1 MTTQPVRSGRGG
13 PAAALGA
20 AIPLLF
26 TALLFLAPLAALAH
40 RAVTDADAVSAVT
53 AWQRTDAWH
62 LLAVTAGQ
70 AAASAAL
77 AVVVAAPIVWLTAT
91 VALPGALALRVL
103 VTLPFVLPTVVVGVA
118 FRALLN
124 GPLAALPVD
133 TGLGA
138 VLLAHVFLNVAVVVR
153 VVTGVW
159 QQIDPQAMAAARSLG
174 ASRLRAFADVVAP
187 RLLPAVAAA
196 AALVFLFCTTS
207 FGVIVILGDG
217 KLSTLETEIYQQGI
231 GYFRIPEA
239 VWLSVLQLLLVV
251 AALALTR
258 ILAGRQRPALSDR
271 GWPPARPDTWPLRC
285 AVAAVVVWALAWLAT
300 PIVSL
305 LLRSLR
311 PGGRWSLAGYRLLL
325 GEATGQSGAGS
336 LWYSVTSAV
345 AAMAIALTVGTVAA
359 VTLVRVRGA
368 VGALA
373 AGLSILP
380 LGISAVTLGFGYVL
394 LTAEL
399 PREVA
404 ASPLIIPCVQ
414 ALIVIPLVIGL
425 VAPALAQVP
434 ARRRDA
440 AAVLGAG
447 PVRIFCTVDLPMI
460 RRPLASAGGF
470 AFVMAIGEFG
480 ATTFL
485 ARADTTTLPVL
496 IGTLMSR
503 PGADNLAA
511 AMAASVILL
520 AVSAAAVLLIELAAP
535 QTRTAA
541 RR

>member
-217 KLSTLETEIYQQGI
+217 KLSTLETEIYQLVVYRLRLALARLRVAVLAVRPPLARVARRLRVVPVAAVPRVAVALAVPPLPRPVAHGLARPGPDGPAERLVVGHRPVPGSRRPGVARVVVALLAAAVGPVPGLLLPPVPRGLAGPQARPAAGRRQRLAACD
-231 GYFRIPEA
+231 GGPVLGPLTVPPLVVVVNVVALGLAEPLGLHRLRDDYLEPELPA
-239 VWLSVLQLLLVV
+239 LERQRLLLLVG
-251 AALALTR
+251 L
-258 ILAGRQRPALSDR
+258 RPPRLVLLV
-271 GWPPARPDTWPLRC
+271 PPAPP
-285 AVAAVVVWALAWLAT
+285 VAAVVRAT
-300 PIVSL
+300 L
-305 LLRSLR
+305 LQPL
-311 PGGRWSLAGYRLLL
+311 PGVGPPRL
-325 GEATGQSGAGS
+325 
-336 LWYSVTSAV
+336 
-345 AAMAIALTVGTVAA
+345 
-359 VTLVRVRGA
+359 
-368 VGALA
+368 
-373 AGLSILP
+373 
-380 LGISAVTLGFGYVL
+380 
-394 LTAEL
+394 
-399 PREVA
+399 
-404 ASPLIIPCVQ
+404 
-414 ALIVIPLVIGL
+414 
-425 VAPALAQVP
+425 
-434 ARRRDA
+434 
-440 AAVLGAG
+440 
-447 PVRIFCTVDLPMI
+447 
-460 RRPLASAGGF
+460 
-470 AFVMAIGEFG
+470 
-480 ATTFL
+480 
-485 ARADTTTLPVL
+485 
-496 IGTLMSR
+496 
-503 PGADNLAA
+503 
-511 AMAASVILL
+511 
-520 AVSAAAVLLIELAAP
+520 
-535 QTRTAA
+535 
-541 RR
+541 